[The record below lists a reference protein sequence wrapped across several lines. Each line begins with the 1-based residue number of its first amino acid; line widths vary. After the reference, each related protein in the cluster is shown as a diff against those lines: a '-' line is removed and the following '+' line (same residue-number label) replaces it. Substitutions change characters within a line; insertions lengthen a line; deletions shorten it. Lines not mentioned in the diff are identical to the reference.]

1 MDTTKQLLNALD
13 PKYILKQ
20 EPLPVAQIPKP
31 TNVDKA
37 LKISLESTADALK
50 DVSGATA
57 KNPEESE
64 RHTNYKP
71 IFNTFGKK
79 ESSLKRGKAPTN
91 LDINNSNTSEETN
104 YKPIFNTFGK
114 KESSLKRGKATRKL
128 DINDANTS
136 EEINTVPTT
145 VNPMYKSNRNS
156 QTKSL
161 RTRKRSR
168 FSQSNNNSKSPN
180 FLNTMLSPTNNK
192 HVSFSPNTE
201 SNNGNTRG
209 MAKELSPENKNA
221 FNKQTTIERPNI
233 IKKRSISRNKGNK
246 NLLTL

>member
-64 RHTNYKP
+64 RH
-71 IFNTFGKK
+71 
-79 ESSLKRGKAPTN
+79 
-91 LDINNSNTSEETN
+91 TN

>member
-79 ESSLKRGKAPTN
+79 ESSLKSGKAPTN
-91 LDINNSNTSEETN
+91 LDINNS
-104 YKPIFNTFGK
+104 
-114 KESSLKRGKATRKL
+114 
-128 DINDANTS
+128 NTS